1 MKRLALVLLATL
13 FSTSVL
19 AQAWPAKPVRFI
31 VPAPPGTAPD
41 IITRLVAD
49 KLTAIWGKQVI
60 VDNRPGAGGNVA
72 MGAFAKAEKDGHTF
86 ASVMATVVTLTPHLF
101 KEQQYNIDT
110 DIVPVATIGTSPMM
124 IAVNPGL
131 GVSSLDDFVKLAKSQ
146 PGKINFAPPL
156 LNTVPHLAGEML
168 SNAAGIKLY
177 PIAYNGSVPAVTATI
192 TGESQI
198 TIDGLPPLVPQV
210 KAGKLK
216 ALAVTSEKRLPG
228 YENLP
233 TVSETYP
240 GLVAIGWFSL
250 LAQAGTNAALVDRVN
265 RDVNQVIQMP
275 EIVSRFAELGVYP
288 DPGSPRAAAD
298 FITSERALWAKV
310 VKEAGIKPQ

>member
-1 MKRLALVLLATL
+1 MKRLALFLLAAL
-13 FSTSVL
+13 VSGAAG
-19 AQAWPAKPVRFI
+19 AQAWPTKPVRMI
-31 VPAPPGTAPD
+31 VPAPPGSAPD
-41 IITRLVAD
+41 IITRLMAD
-49 KLTAIWGKQVI
+49 KLGTIWGRQVV

-72 MGAFAKAEKDGHTF
+72 MSAFVKAEKDGHTF

-101 KEQQYNIDT
+101 KELQYNIDT
-110 DIVPVATIGTSPMM
+110 DVVPVATIGTSPMM
-124 IAVNPGL
+124 LAVNPQL
-131 GVSSLDDFVKLAKSQ
+131 GVNSLDDFIKLAKSQ

-177 PIAYNGSVPAVTATI
+177 PIAYNGSVAAVTATM

-216 ALAVTSEKRLPG
+216 AIAVTSDKRLPG
-228 YENLP
+228 YESLP

-240 GLVAIGWFSL
+240 GVVAIGWFSL
-250 LAQAGTNAALVDRVN
+250 LAPAGANAALVEKVN
-265 RDVNQVIQMP
+265 RDVNQVTQMP
-275 EIVSRFAELGVYP
+275 EIVARFAELGVYP
-288 DPGSPRAAAD
+288 EPGSPKAAAD
-298 FITSERALWAKV
+298 FIRSERTLWAKV
-310 VKEAGIKPQ
+310 VKDAGVKPQ